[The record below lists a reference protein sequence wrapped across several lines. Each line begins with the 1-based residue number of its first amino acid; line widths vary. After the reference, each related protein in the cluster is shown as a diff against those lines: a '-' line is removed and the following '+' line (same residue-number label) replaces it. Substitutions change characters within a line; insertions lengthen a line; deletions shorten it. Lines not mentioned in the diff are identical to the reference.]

1 MGKGGKLDITKTTKK
16 IGGSMT
22 KAKITS
28 LYESMMEES
37 KANPM
42 YSTVLENECLIVH
55 RFANGRVSEKLTER
69 DVESMA
75 SGERKVFFI
84 DAGMGAGKTTW
95 IFEGPLPKLKNKGKK
110 IAYLV
115 PRVSLAIS
123 IKEQLS
129 KNDMDAMEV
138 KRTLNEYGLQKQVDF
153 KVMDIL
159 TYQSA
164 FQLSCKDASE
174 YGLIVFDEAHY
185 FIEDA
190 VFNRETKKQLEFLL
204 NKFALVNKVFIS
216 ATMEDVFDVLYQ
228 KCREISVKSCY
239 KSVWYEHYYFER
251 NFDYIRPKFF
261 WEIKDLLEQIQGD
274 DQKWLIFVDN
284 LEKGYELEAIFNEKV
299 KDSAIFFDAKAKEDE
314 RSLSVMRMITDE
326 TLETKIGILTSAF
339 DVGINI
345 KDKSVAIVIY
355 SYTKTQ
361 FLQELG
367 RKRINGQER
376 VQLYVNIPE
385 KKKLSNRMVR
395 IQQDINRIIEK
406 KDYYEN
412 NPMFNGYY
420 LEHPFYAVDGEVTY
434 NHYAIEKL
442 KLDYKSYESI
452 LNTKEDSYEQG
463 FIKTVLSWL
472 EWSDEDI
479 EIYLSEN
486 DTTDELRLQILN
498 LINKVGRKMSLNQF
512 EDFTMQLLKIH
523 DLRADKR
530 ASRIGSIQ
538 AVNKVLKLVSY
549 KAHKSNEFYFIEK
562 L

>member
-1 MGKGGKLDITKTTKK
+1 MAKGGKLEITKTTKK

-28 LYESMMEES
+28 LYESVMEES

-42 YSTVLENECLIVH
+42 YSTVLENKHLIVH
-55 RFANGRVSEKLTER
+55 RFVNGRVSEKLTER
-69 DVESMA
+69 DVESMT

-95 IFEGPLPKLKNKGKK
+95 IFKGPLPKLKEKGKK

-153 KVMDIL
+153 KVMDVL

-185 FIEDA
+185 FVEDA
-190 VFNRETKKQLEFLL
+190 VFNRETQKQLQFLL
-204 NKFALVNKVFIS
+204 NKFALINKVFIS

-228 KCREISVKSCY
+228 KCRNISVKSCY
-239 KSVWYEHYYFER
+239 KPVWYEHYYFER

-261 WEIKDLLEQIQGD
+261 SEITDLLEQIQGD

-284 LEKGYELEAIFNEKV
+284 LEKGYELEAFFNEKA
-299 KDSAIFFDAKAKEDE
+299 KDLAIFFDAKAKVDE
-314 RSLSVMRMITDE
+314 RSSGVMKMITDE
-326 TLETKIGILTSAF
+326 SLETKIGILTCAY

-345 KDKSVAIVIY
+345 KDKNVGIVIF

-385 KKKLSNRMVR
+385 KKKISNRMVR

-406 KDYYEN
+406 QDYYEK
-412 NPMFNGYY
+412 NPLFNGYY
-420 LEHPFYAVDGEVTY
+420 LEHPFYVVNGEVTY
-434 NHYAIEKL
+434 NHYALEKL

-452 LNTKEDSYEQG
+452 LNTKEDSYEES
-463 FIKTVLSWL
+463 FIKMVLSWL

-479 EIYLSEN
+479 QEYLNEN
-486 DTTDELRLQILN
+486 DTTDELKAKILE
-498 LINKVGRKMSLNQF
+498 LIGKVGKKIPILHF
-512 EDFTMQLLKIH
+512 EDFTAQLLQIC
-523 DLRADKR
+523 DLRTDKR
-530 ASRIGSIQ
+530 ASRSGSIQ
-538 AVNKVLKLVSY
+538 AVNKVLKLVFY
-549 KAHKSNEFYFIEK
+549 KARKSNGFYLIEK